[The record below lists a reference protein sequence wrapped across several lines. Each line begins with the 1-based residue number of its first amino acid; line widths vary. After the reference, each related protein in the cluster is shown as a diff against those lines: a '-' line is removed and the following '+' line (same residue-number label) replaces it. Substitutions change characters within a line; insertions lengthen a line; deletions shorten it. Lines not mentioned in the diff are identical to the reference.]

1 MNGFRCNITGS
12 TSNVPLAK
20 AQVPRRCGADPADGK
35 VDAVPGNCTYGAKQ
49 PFYWFQ
55 KEDNNVSLS
64 MPPFGVIAII
74 DHLRSLNRVDVRGHL
89 LTARIH

>member
-1 MNGFRCNITGS
+1 M
-12 TSNVPLAK
+12 PLAK